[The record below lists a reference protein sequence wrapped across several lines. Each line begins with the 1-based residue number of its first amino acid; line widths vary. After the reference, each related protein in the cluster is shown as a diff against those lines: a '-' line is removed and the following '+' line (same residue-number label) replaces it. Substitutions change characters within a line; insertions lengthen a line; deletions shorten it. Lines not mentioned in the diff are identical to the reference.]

1 MTIDY
6 GRYDLP
12 PAEDD
17 RLTSDSLRVQELFA
31 AGDAAA
37 ALELAERVWDEIPG
51 ESLEAKVMT
60 AGVPQLVALSVIYGL
75 GRARLEEPMAVW
87 SERLLASYGYEDKA
101 TPLLEVG
108 EAWYLLGDLDR
119 ATQAFTRVLKAEG
132 KRAFRELDP
141 NFLRLAEG
149 EPLVEGSAAPAEL
162 DEDEVDRLAEVGN
175 EALEAGD
182 WQTAVEAWTEG
193 LALVP
198 EPKSLYE
205 ATMWFCA
212 SLADAY
218 WTAGQYD
225 LVVDF
230 AQQAMDASD
239 GGNGFV
245 WLRLGQGQLE
255 LGQRDAAADSLMS
268 AFMLEGHEIFEGED
282 PKYLQLLRDTGAKNI

>member
-1 MTIDY
+1 MHISF
-6 GRYDLP
+6 GVNDLP
-12 PAEDD
+12 AREAERLSDD
-17 RLTSDSLRVQELFA
+17 ADRVADLFD
-31 AGDAAA
+31 AGDVDG
-37 ALELAERVWDEIPG
+37 ALRLAERVWDEIPG
-51 ESLEAKVMT
+51 DDLETKVLT
-60 AGVPQLVALSVIYGL
+60 ASVPQHVSSNAMQGAAEAGL
-75 GRARLEEPMAVW
+75 REETLHWLE
-87 SERLLASYGYEDKA
+87 RFRASYGYEDN
-101 TPLLEVG
+101 PSVLEEWG
-108 EAWYLLGDLDR
+108 ESMYALGDMAAAADVFKRML
-119 ATQAFTRVLKAEG
+119 TTFG

-268 AFMLEGHEIFEGED
+268 AFMLEGYEIFEGED